1 MVTSPVRRANEI
13 EDALLRQDPNS
24 PESNIVYFDLETQKS
39 ASEVGGWT
47 NIRRMRLAVG
57 VTYSTATG
65 RYETFFEED
74 AKALVKELLGA
85 DLVVG
90 FNIKRFDYTVL
101 SHYTAVPLWQL
112 PTFDMLE
119 HVKRTLGFRLS
130 LNALARATL
139 NEAKSADGMQSLRW
153 WKAGRVDLITEYC
166 RKDVEITRRLHEFAR
181 EHGHLLYDSRDGR
194 KKRIDTRHW

>member
-1 MVTSPVRRANEI
+1 M
-13 EDALLRQDPNS
+13 
-24 PESNIVYFDLETQKS
+24 K
-39 ASEVGGWT
+39 
-47 NIRRMRLAVG
+47 LAVG
-57 VTYSTATG
+57 VTYSTGSG
-65 RYETFFEED
+65 RYETFLED
-74 AKALVKELLGA
+74 AATALVDELSRA

-90 FNIKRFDYTVL
+90 FNVKRFDYTVL

-166 RKDVEITRRLHEFAR
+166 RKDVEITRRLHEYAR
-181 EHGHLLYDSRDGR
+181 EHGHLLYHSRDGR
-194 KKRIDTRHW
+194 KRRVDTRHW

>member
-1 MVTSPVRRANEI
+1 MRQSPI
-13 EDALLRQDPNS
+13 SPDA
-24 PESNIVYFDLETQKS
+24 NIVYFDLETQKS

-47 NIRRMRLAVG
+47 NIRRMKLAVG
-57 VTYSTATG
+57 VTYSTGSG

-74 AKALVKELLGA
+74 ADALVEELSEA

-90 FNIKRFDYTVL
+90 FNVKRFDYTVL
-101 SHYTAVPLWQL
+101 SPYTSVPLWSL

-119 HVKRTLGFRLS
+119 HVTRTLGFRLS
-130 LNALARATL
+130 LNALARGTL

-166 RKDVEITRRLHEFAR
+166 RKDVEITRRLHEYAR
-181 EHGHLLYDSRDGR
+181 EHGHLLYDQSRWSQEASQY
-194 KKRIDTRHW
+194 TRLVIIQSSICFAVR

>member
-1 MVTSPVRRANEI
+1 MHRN
-13 EDALLRQDPNS
+13 PNS
-24 PESNIVYFDLETQKS
+24 PDTNIVYFDLETQKS

-47 NIRRMRLAVG
+47 NIRRMRLAIG
-57 VTYSTATG
+57 VTYSTASE
-65 RYETFFEED
+65 RYETFSEED
-74 AKALVKELLGA
+74 ADALVGELSGA

-90 FNIKRFDYTVL
+90 FNVKRFDYTVL
-101 SHYTAVPLWQL
+101 SPYTEVSLWRL

-119 HVKRTLGFRLS
+119 HVTRTLGFRLS

-153 WKAGRVDLITEYC
+153 WKAGRVDLIAEYC
-166 RKDVEITRRLHEFAR
+166 RKDVEITRRLHEYAR

-194 KKRIDTRHW
+194 KRRIDTRHW

>member
-1 MVTSPVRRANEI
+1 MHQNPSSP
-13 EDALLRQDPNS
+13 DA
-24 PESNIVYFDLETQKS
+24 NIVYFDLETQKS

-57 VTYSTATG
+57 VTYSTSSG

-74 AKALVKELLGA
+74 ADALVEELSEA

-90 FNIKRFDYTVL
+90 FNVKRFDYTVL
-101 SHYTAVPLWQL
+101 SPYTAVPLWQL

-119 HVKRTLGFRLS
+119 HVTRTLGFRLS

-153 WKAGRVDLITEYC
+153 WKAGRVDLIAEYC
-166 RKDVEITRRLHEFAR
+166 RKDVEITRRLHEYAR
-181 EHGHLLYDSRDGR
+181 EHGYLLYFSRDGR
-194 KKRIDTRHW
+194 KRRVNTQDW

>member
-1 MVTSPVRRANEI
+1 MHQNPSSP
-13 EDALLRQDPNS
+13 DA
-24 PESNIVYFDLETQKS
+24 NIVYFDLETQKS

-47 NIRRMRLAVG
+47 NIHRMRLAVG
-57 VTYSTATG
+57 VTYSTGSG

-74 AKALVKELLGA
+74 ADALVEELSKA

-90 FNIKRFDYTVL
+90 FNVKRFDYTVL
-101 SHYTAVPLWQL
+101 SPYTAVPLRQL

-119 HVKRTLGFRLS
+119 HVRRTLGFRLS

-166 RKDVEITRRLHEFAR
+166 RKDVEITRRLYEYAR
-181 EHGHLLYDSRDGR
+181 EHGHLLYFSRDGR
-194 KKRIDTRHW
+194 KRRVNTQDW

>member
-1 MVTSPVRRANEI
+1 MRRN
-13 EDALLRQDPNS
+13 LNS
-24 PESNIVYFDLETQKS
+24 PDPNIVYFDLETQKS

-47 NIRRMRLAVG
+47 NISRMRLAVG
-57 VTYSTATG
+57 VTYSTGSG
-65 RYETFFEED
+65 RYETFLED
-74 AKALVKELLGA
+74 AATALVDELSRA

-90 FNIKRFDYTVL
+90 FNVKRFDYTVL
-101 SHYTAVPLWQL
+101 SPYTSVPLWRL

-139 NEAKSADGMQSLRW
+139 NEAKSADGLQSLRW
-153 WKAGRVDLITEYC
+153 WKEGRIDQITEYC
-166 RKDVEITRRLHEFAR
+166 RKDVEITRRLHEYAR

-194 KKRIDTRHW
+194 KRLIDTRHW

>member
-13 EDALLRQDPNS
+13 EDALLRRDPNS

-74 AKALVKELLGA
+74 AKTLVKELLGA

-90 FNIKRFDYTVL
+90 FNVKRFDYTVL

-194 KKRIDTRHW
+194 KKRIDTWYW

>member
-1 MVTSPVRRANEI
+1 MHQS
-13 EDALLRQDPNS
+13 PNS
-24 PESNIVYFDLETQKS
+24 PDANIVYFDLETQKS

-57 VTYSTATG
+57 VTYSTATQ
-65 RYETFFEED
+65 RYETFLEEAAD
-74 AKALVKELLGA
+74 ALVEELSEA

-90 FNIKRFDYTVL
+90 FNVKRFDYTVL
-101 SHYTAVPLWQL
+101 SRYTAVPLRQL

-119 HVKRTLGFRLS
+119 HVTRTLGFRLS

-153 WKAGRVDLITEYC
+153 WKAGKVDLIAEYC
-166 RKDVEITRRLHEFAR
+166 RKDVEITRRLHEYAR

-194 KKRIDTRHW
+194 KRRVNTQDW

>member
-1 MVTSPVRRANEI
+1 MKSDLRKGPKFADFTNQTSKQKRV
-13 EDALLRQDPNS
+13 ALLRRNLNS
-24 PESNIVYFDLETQKS
+24 PDPNIVYFDLETQKS

-57 VTYSTATG
+57 VTYSTGSG
-65 RYETFFEED
+65 RYETFLED
-74 AKALVKELLGA
+74 AATALVDELSRA

-90 FNIKRFDYTVL
+90 FNVKRFDYTVL
-101 SHYTAVPLWQL
+101 SPYTAVPLRQL

-166 RKDVEITRRLHEFAR
+166 RKDVEITRRLHEYAR
-181 EHGHLLYDSRDGR
+181 EHWSPV
-194 KKRIDTRHW
+194 IP

>member
-1 MVTSPVRRANEI
+1 M
-13 EDALLRQDPNS
+13 RQDLNS
-24 PESNIVYFDLETQKS
+24 LDTNIVYFDLETQKS

-47 NIRRMRLAVG
+47 NIRRMKLAVG
-57 VTYSTATG
+57 VTYSTGSG
-65 RYETFFEED
+65 RYETFLED
-74 AKALVKELLGA
+74 AATALVEELSRA

-90 FNIKRFDYTVL
+90 FNVKRFDYTVL
-101 SHYTAVPLWQL
+101 APYTAVPLRQL

-119 HVKRTLGFRLS
+119 HVTRTLGFRLS
-130 LNALARATL
+130 LNVLARATL

-166 RKDVEITRRLHEFAR
+166 RKDVEITRRLHEYAR

-194 KKRIDTRHW
+194 KRRIDTRHW